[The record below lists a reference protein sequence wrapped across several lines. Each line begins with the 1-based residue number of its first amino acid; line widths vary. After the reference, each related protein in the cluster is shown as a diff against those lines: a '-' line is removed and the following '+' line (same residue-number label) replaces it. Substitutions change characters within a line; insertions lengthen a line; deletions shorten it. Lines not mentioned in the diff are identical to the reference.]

1 MKKYII
7 PILLIAGSFLSSI
20 EIARAQTTTAPEAVL
35 KTFPYQQSNQAS
47 EALNSMDAWKSAD
60 WKMFFAL
67 MEDTSQQTKATY
79 ALHAFVNKVA
89 QEDSKRAAF
98 VKVLHKQIK
107 KAKSDYT
114 KILYVEELKLLSDT
128 IYVNG
133 RLSILPETKLGDH
146 VIIGSG
152 AIVET
157 GAQIADFASIGAGSV
172 IGKEAIIE
180 NNAYVG
186 IHSTI
191 VGSVKVGKSAT
202 VGAGS
207 VVIENVAA
215 SKRVFG
221 NPAKAL

>member
-1 MKKYII
+1 MTSLPVIIIGVNPFGLEVAHIFQKNDVVIYGFLDDDPKK
-7 PILLIAGSFLSSI
+7 
-20 EIARAQTTTAPEAVL
+20 
-35 KTFPYQQSNQAS
+35 K
-47 EALNSMDAWKSAD
+47 
-60 WKMFFAL
+60 
-67 MEDTSQQTKATY
+67 DTSIGEIPVLGTADDESYFKLIGKNCGVFV
-79 ALHAFVNKVA
+79 ALENPTERKKMIELILEEREVKPVNAIHPSANVA
-89 QEDSKRAAF
+89 D
-98 VKVLHKQIK
+98 VKSLAYGVFIGSGAQ
-107 KAKSDYT
+107 
-114 KILYVEELKLLSDT
+114 
-128 IYVNG
+128 
-133 RLSILPETKLGDH
+133 ILPETKLGDH

-221 NPAKAL
+221 NPAKTL

>member
-1 MKKYII
+1 MTSLPVIIIGVNPFGLEVAHIFEKNDVVVYGFLDDDPKK
-7 PILLIAGSFLSSI
+7 
-20 EIARAQTTTAPEAVL
+20 
-35 KTFPYQQSNQAS
+35 K
-47 EALNSMDAWKSAD
+47 
-60 WKMFFAL
+60 
-67 MEDTSQQTKATY
+67 DTSIGEIPVLGTADDESYFKLIGKNCGVFV
-79 ALHAFVNKVA
+79 ALENPTERKKMIELILEEREVKPVNAIHPTAHIADVKSLAYGVFIGSGA
-89 QEDSKRAAF
+89 Q
-98 VKVLHKQIK
+98 
-107 KAKSDYT
+107 
-114 KILYVEELKLLSDT
+114 
-128 IYVNG
+128 
-133 RLSILPETKLGDH
+133 ILPETKLGDH

-152 AIVET
+152 AIIET

>member
-1 MKKYII
+1 MTSLPVIIIGVNPFGLEVAHIFQKNDVVIYGFLDDDPKK
-7 PILLIAGSFLSSI
+7 
-20 EIARAQTTTAPEAVL
+20 
-35 KTFPYQQSNQAS
+35 K
-47 EALNSMDAWKSAD
+47 
-60 WKMFFAL
+60 
-67 MEDTSQQTKATY
+67 DTSIGEIPVLGTADDESYFKLIGKNCGVFV
-79 ALHAFVNKVA
+79 ALENPTERKKMIELILEEREVKPVNAIHPTANIAYVKSLAYGVFIGSGA
-89 QEDSKRAAF
+89 Q
-98 VKVLHKQIK
+98 
-107 KAKSDYT
+107 
-114 KILYVEELKLLSDT
+114 
-128 IYVNG
+128 
-133 RLSILPETKLGDH
+133 ILPETKLGDH

-152 AIVET
+152 AIIET

>member
-1 MKKYII
+1 MTSLPVIIIGVNPFGLEVAHIFQKNDVVVYGFLDDDPKK
-7 PILLIAGSFLSSI
+7 
-20 EIARAQTTTAPEAVL
+20 
-35 KTFPYQQSNQAS
+35 K
-47 EALNSMDAWKSAD
+47 
-60 WKMFFAL
+60 
-67 MEDTSQQTKATY
+67 DTSIGEIPVLGTADDESYFKLIGKNCGVFV
-79 ALHAFVNKVA
+79 ALENPTERKKMIELILDEREVKPVNAIHPSANIADVKSLAYGVFIGSGA
-89 QEDSKRAAF
+89 Q
-98 VKVLHKQIK
+98 
-107 KAKSDYT
+107 
-114 KILYVEELKLLSDT
+114 
-128 IYVNG
+128 
-133 RLSILPETKLGDH
+133 ILPETKLGDH

-207 VVIENVAA
+207 VVIENVGA

>member
-1 MKKYII
+1 MTSLPVIIIGVNPFGLEVAHIFQKNDVVIYGFLDDDPKK
-7 PILLIAGSFLSSI
+7 
-20 EIARAQTTTAPEAVL
+20 
-35 KTFPYQQSNQAS
+35 K
-47 EALNSMDAWKSAD
+47 
-60 WKMFFAL
+60 
-67 MEDTSQQTKATY
+67 DTSIGEIPVLGTADDESYFKLIGKNCGVFV
-79 ALHAFVNKVA
+79 ALENPTERKKMIELILEEREVKPVNAIHPSANVA
-89 QEDSKRAAF
+89 D
-98 VKVLHKQIK
+98 VKSLAYGVFIGSGAH
-107 KAKSDYT
+107 
-114 KILYVEELKLLSDT
+114 V
-128 IYVNG
+128 
-133 RLSILPETKLGDH
+133 LPETKLGDH

-152 AIVET
+152 AIIET

>member
-1 MKKYII
+1 MTSLPVIIIGVNAFGLEVAHICQKNDVVIYGFLDDDPKK
-7 PILLIAGSFLSSI
+7 
-20 EIARAQTTTAPEAVL
+20 
-35 KTFPYQQSNQAS
+35 K
-47 EALNSMDAWKSAD
+47 
-60 WKMFFAL
+60 
-67 MEDTSQQTKATY
+67 DTSIGEIPVLGTADDESYFKLIGKNCGVFV
-79 ALHAFVNKVA
+79 ALENPTERKKMIELILEEREVKPVNAIHPSANIADVKSLAYGIFIGSGA
-89 QEDSKRAAF
+89 Q
-98 VKVLHKQIK
+98 
-107 KAKSDYT
+107 
-114 KILYVEELKLLSDT
+114 
-128 IYVNG
+128 
-133 RLSILPETKLGDH
+133 ILPETKLGDH
-146 VIIGSG
+146 IIIGSG

-157 GAQIADFASIGAGSV
+157 GAQIADYASIGAGSV

-221 NPAKAL
+221 NPAKSL

>member
-1 MKKYII
+1 MTSLPVIIIGVNPFGLEVAHIFEKNDIVVYGFLDDDPKK
-7 PILLIAGSFLSSI
+7 
-20 EIARAQTTTAPEAVL
+20 
-35 KTFPYQQSNQAS
+35 K
-47 EALNSMDAWKSAD
+47 
-60 WKMFFAL
+60 
-67 MEDTSQQTKATY
+67 DTSIGEIPVLGPADDESYFKLIGKNCGVFV
-79 ALHAFVNKVA
+79 ALENPTERKKMIELILEEREVKPVNAIHPTANIADVKSLAYGVFIGSGA
-89 QEDSKRAAF
+89 Q
-98 VKVLHKQIK
+98 V
-107 KAKSDYT
+107 
-114 KILYVEELKLLSDT
+114 
-128 IYVNG
+128 
-133 RLSILPETKLGDH
+133 LPETKLGDH

>member
-1 MKKYII
+1 MTSLPVIIIGVNPFGLEVAHIFQKNDVVIYGFLDDDPKK
-7 PILLIAGSFLSSI
+7 
-20 EIARAQTTTAPEAVL
+20 
-35 KTFPYQQSNQAS
+35 K
-47 EALNSMDAWKSAD
+47 
-60 WKMFFAL
+60 
-67 MEDTSQQTKATY
+67 DTSIGEIPVLGTADDESYFKLIGKNCGVFV
-79 ALHAFVNKVA
+79 ALENPTERKRMIELILEEREVKPVNAIHPTANIADVKSLAYGVFIGSGA
-89 QEDSKRAAF
+89 Q
-98 VKVLHKQIK
+98 
-107 KAKSDYT
+107 
-114 KILYVEELKLLSDT
+114 
-128 IYVNG
+128 
-133 RLSILPETKLGDH
+133 ILPETKLGDH

-152 AIVET
+152 TIVET

-207 VVIENVAA
+207 VVIENVAT

>member
-1 MKKYII
+1 MTSLPVIIIGVNPFGLEVAHIFQKNDVVIYGFLDDDPKK
-7 PILLIAGSFLSSI
+7 
-20 EIARAQTTTAPEAVL
+20 
-35 KTFPYQQSNQAS
+35 K
-47 EALNSMDAWKSAD
+47 
-60 WKMFFAL
+60 
-67 MEDTSQQTKATY
+67 DTSIGEIPVLGTADDESYFKLIGKNCGVFV
-79 ALHAFVNKVA
+79 ALENPTERKKMIELILEEREVKPVNAIHPTANIADVKSLAYGIFIGSGA
-89 QEDSKRAAF
+89 Q
-98 VKVLHKQIK
+98 V
-107 KAKSDYT
+107 
-114 KILYVEELKLLSDT
+114 
-128 IYVNG
+128 
-133 RLSILPETKLGDH
+133 LPETKLGDH